1 MSDFSPAWE
10 RADKTVT
17 EVAFLLNH
25 LRTRPIQ
32 FQTATHEQQDELLA
46 AADRFVHE
54 LLGRGILV
62 FSVDDKEVQKRI
74 TDFFVSILQ
83 GTEHPPGLN

>member
-54 LLGRGILV
+54 LVSRGVLV
-62 FSVDDKEVQKRI
+62 FHRDDKEVQKRI
-74 TDFFVSILQ
+74 TEFFISIFQ
-83 GTEHPPGLN
+83 GTDHPTGLN